1 MSLSYFQLSVPVYVR
16 MLGNL
21 SHLLDR
27 AAGYCSEL
35 QIDESVLLQSRLFP
49 NMYPLLKQ
57 VQIATD
63 QAKGS
68 IGRLSGI
75 TPPKFDDTET
85 SIAELRERIGSVLAY
100 LETIPAD
107 ALDGTAGK
115 TVTMPWMP
123 DHPMQG
129 EFYLLNFALPNVY
142 FHVTTAYNILRHNGV
157 PLGKMDYIG
166 EI

>member
-21 SHLLDR
+21 SRLLDL
-27 AAGYCSEL
+27 AAGYCSEQ
-35 QIDESVLLQSRLFP
+35 QIDEKVLLQSRLFP

-85 SIAELRERIGSVLAY
+85 SIAELRERISAVLSY
-100 LETIPAD
+100 LETVPAD

-123 DHPMQG
+123 DRPMQG

-142 FHVTTAYNILRHNGV
+142 FHISTAYNILRHNGV
-157 PLGKMDYIG
+157 PLGKADFIG

>member
-16 MLGNL
+16 LLGNL

-27 AAGYCSEL
+27 AADYCSEL
-35 QIDESVLLQSRLFP
+35 QIDETVLLQSRLFP
-49 NMYPLLKQ
+49 NMHPLLKQ

-75 TPPKFDDTET
+75 TPPKFDDGET
-85 SIAELRERIGSVLAY
+85 SIAELRERIGAVLAY

-107 ALDGTAGK
+107 ALDDTAGK
-115 TVTMPWMP
+115 TITLPWMA
-123 DHPMQG
+123 DHPMRG

-142 FHVTTAYNILRHNGV
+142 FHLTTTYNILRHNGV
-157 PLGKMDYIG
+157 PLGKMDFIG
-166 EI
+166 EV

>member
-1 MSLSYFQLSVPVYVR
+1 MSPSYFQLSVPVYVR

-21 SHLLDR
+21 SHLLDK
-27 AAGYCSEL
+27 ALAYCSEL
-35 QIDESVLLQSRLFP
+35 QIDEAVLLQSRLFP

-75 TPPKFDDTET
+75 TPPKFDDSET
-85 SIAELRERIGSVLAY
+85 GFAELRERINATLSY
-100 LETIPAD
+100 LESVPAD
-107 ALDGTAGK
+107 ALDDTAGK

-142 FHVTTAYNILRHNGV
+142 FHITTAYNILRHNGV
-157 PLGKMDYIG
+157 PLGKSDFIG